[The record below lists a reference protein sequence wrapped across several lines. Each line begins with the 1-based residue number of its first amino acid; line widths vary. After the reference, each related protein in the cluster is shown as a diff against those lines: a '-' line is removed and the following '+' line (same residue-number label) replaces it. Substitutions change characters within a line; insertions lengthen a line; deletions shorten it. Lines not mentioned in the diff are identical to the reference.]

1 MINNIV
7 TDPPKDKELYDF
19 IRNKSLFLANYM
31 NIPDS
36 IEDFR
41 EQFNTDEKLFKLYE
55 HLSIGNLLSDKNKE
69 FKNFKINAGFDKDQS
84 QSPAVNLLDN
94 KDKTEIIPQ
103 SNEIFSE
110 EDVNKNFEDS
120 QKKIN
125 EEFEISKSNY
135 KDQLDK
141 KDIGEREYSSLIN
154 NLTTKKNKDSEI
166 NVKKK
171 NEDLNRIGLANPVVS
186 YFTYDESGKRKKQQT
201 GIHDWAFRQKG
212 EDTSKGDAFFTMSPI
227 QQEEKFIP
235 FLKNRY
241 KGFDFELKYKQTE
254 YDDNS
259 GELQKKIPNEL
270 IVRNDKGSQIVINLD
285 KKNIYSNKKE
295 LISFLNKNGVD
306 QVAIVKSLSDEAE
319 MYNEVF
325 NKPFNPEDTRIGGI
339 GLNESDKEKLD
350 VYGDFKQTK
359 TDIGEFKEFKYNKDL
374 FTTPRQ
380 DLANEMVTLN
390 LLTPQEAKDPY
401 SKNVA
406 LKMLN
411 IINSDP
417 FYSEKGQTAEGYGYT
432 NYNVRASFKEVNEGS
447 SWVETTYS
455 LDRTISGPD
464 DIAEQYTELKNQINS
479 QRTKFNQPLASDE
492 EIKTQL
498 ARNLYE
504 KNRAEALNSH
514 WDKYLANATEQD
526 RGKLLGASLTK
537 SDSNIDEAYK
547 LQALNKLELENYE
560 DPNNEDNLL
569 IDYFEEIYNDPTKDF
584 PPGDGKKVTLENGKI
599 VPKSLLKQYN
609 SAISGKKARLDTMLN
624 RMNQTWELQDESGD
638 INASLDM
645 LNRDYNTWRKSINN
659 TALMFGD
666 IGMGISYMGSKA
678 IKGIGYGA
686 HAFGTLMDSDLTSEE
701 WDEEQKIWEDYDD
714 AFADWGQEWTD
725 KKEQIRKNFAK
736 DVGFHQDKWGGRSAF
751 AGDFGTF
758 VAQEISTQIP
768 ILATMILSGGTLGPI
783 LMGAYSA
790 GDHWMQDDMEERK
803 TGVYRSEWKQAAAAI
818 GYGASEAIFE
828 KLTTVPILRRGGNL
842 ISRMGERS
850 IFEYKDAMKQ
860 YFKSKLPQLPLETA
874 SEMVGEGL
882 TQVAQNLIDG
892 KDALQD
898 VDHAAFVGGLF
909 GFGMTASPF
918 IAGAVAARFTDYN
931 SMAEFR
937 KISGQVANLE
947 SQKINMIANGINIDA
962 VEQNINSLKD
972 KQRVMLDKK
981 FNQISTS
988 LSNQAMNSLIKNY
1001 SKQENIR
1008 TNVKNIL
1015 NNDKI
1020 SKQTKQ
1026 NLLEL
1031 EKREFDNLEF
1041 SSKTWKNSGAFGND
1055 WVLQKELNPQ
1065 RYERIVSQ
1073 AKENLKANRN
1083 KVDDIQES
1091 AIQAEAYDI
1100 YVAEEIT
1107 ANYERQKAINQ
1118 EKGIDVQLIL
1128 SETNKDARILLDN
1141 MEAETIERL
1150 NKEGV
1155 SEDVIA
1161 TVKENYKGLKQ
1172 SLAEGIVNGVDIS
1185 EGFSPDGKTKSIIF
1199 KEVAIKNDKRQVGT
1213 HEIGHWAFSKLIGRN
1228 SKDFEPLANS
1238 IVDYLSQTAEG
1249 RTVLE
1254 RITKRDA
1261 QVSEMADELVMNF
1274 LEEVGNNN
1282 VPISNDFAALFGVGT
1297 NEGLMKSTNGEM
1309 SFDFKGSTDAVA
1321 FVIGM
1326 GKAIASGQLTTDIIS
1341 QAKESKVIKD
1351 VKAKSNE
1358 AIIENVLKEVG
1369 IKKSMS
1375 ETSEERKSR
1384 QDNRNKLLDKVYNEQ
1399 ALDEDGKPVSK
1410 QEFSE
1415 FLETREGK
1423 DFVAEVLMMSYN
1435 DMLAIVKGDEL
1446 KVDFNP
1452 LIKHIEA
1459 FNPQKKVTEG
1469 KFDLK
1474 GYFGRFLKLKTQTG
1488 SKQVAKTDAPKGTIR
1503 IDQKREGA
1511 RDIDIEDKSTTP
1523 DIDPKAELNFRNKL
1537 KIKTG
1542 GDLYNSILKKAKII
1556 LSTLSTNLTVP
1567 KTNTTLKEVKA
1578 ELKENPN
1585 NNKAIGNLNK
1595 IFKDF
1600 RKTLKNAFDTQLFKE
1615 IKDSMGTREAYNEY
1629 LRSNKKAIL
1638 TGLPIADLVAMQ
1650 KAKGAKKILVKPI
1663 KENLSPNEIKRYE
1676 GSQDL
1681 MYTSPTSG
1689 PTVYERLNPGD
1700 KEFVDFFN
1708 VRGRKD
1714 ALARNIAGKLGEDAT
1729 METLASE
1736 DVMDAFLTKNPTLKQ
1751 IPTDMLSNS
1760 IAQAIDS
1767 GVSLKFSSNAQKEVF
1782 KEYGNDFVENLKEQ
1796 NLGINRKS
1804 IEAALYKTFINENP
1818 TKVWGETIEEQQK
1831 TLSKFAKEL
1840 VTPVKKYLKPEGK
1853 RSLKALKAVPNFG
1866 EFTLEE
1872 IAQRELDTN
1881 LTKILDLK
1889 KDGVK
1894 SLAEESELPEN
1905 VTLMR
1910 ELEADF
1916 INYLVDKYGKVKAVK
1931 IALTMLKGHNATS
1944 AKMGAT
1950 NLGTLS
1956 EFNEKGKRR
1965 ESRYQYFESL
1975 EDFVNST
1982 LNTIPGVEIEV
1993 DYTKGD
1999 SPKAFIKSIVIDKKP
2014 IKPFGSRESQTS
2026 KSKEHFEETYD
2037 KREKESQEAWDVL
2050 TEYLE
2055 FMYKNGN
2062 NLSFALTMMAL
2073 KSNMDTILKSS
2084 ALAKY
2089 YYVGPKMSPSKLRYE
2104 HMIPTEYV
2112 ALKLTQHFVGEK
2124 IDLQALKDKYNVAII
2139 PKTMDENI
2147 NVQLQKSMPSFW
2159 NETLSET
2166 ERYFND
2172 LMLGYQN
2179 MYALEVVGG
2188 KNKGEIIGENFLEL
2202 NDEVIK
2208 AKDSNIQTL
2217 SNDVVKFKKS
2227 GSNSDVI
2234 GYAKT
2239 VDEALSVARDLD
2251 APVKKI
2257 RVFDFDDT
2265 LATTKSD
2272 VLFTAPDGT
2281 KGKLNAEEFA
2291 KDGSRLLEE
2300 GYVFDFSEFNKVTKG
2315 KPGPLLDIA
2324 KKIQE
2329 ARGTEDV
2336 FVLTARAP
2344 EAQVAIKE
2352 FLDSVGLNIP
2362 LENITGLGNSTGAA
2376 KAKWIVDKAA
2386 KGYNDFYF
2394 ADDAYQNVKAVQD
2407 ALDQIDV
2414 KSKVQQ
2420 AKLKFSKS
2428 VNEDF
2433 NKIIEQT
2440 TGIASEKRYSK
2451 AKAKVRGAGKGNKK
2465 FFIPY
2470 SAEDFMGLIY
2480 PLLSKGKLGDS
2491 QMAWFKEHLLD
2502 PYARAMEN
2510 VSRSRINLLQD
2521 FKALKKALEIPK
2533 NLRKKNDSGFTNE
2546 QAVRVY
2552 LFNKTGNPAPGLSKT
2567 DTQELLDV
2575 VNSDGLLKAFADE
2588 ILNLTKGDGYSK
2600 PGSDWLAGTIT
2611 TDLLDVLNNTKRAK
2625 YLEQSGFKQ
2634 NAELIF
2640 NEENLN
2646 KLEAAYGEKYRDA
2659 MENVLKRMDSGKNR
2673 IFSGNRLSNRVLDYI
2688 NGSIGTIM
2696 FFNTRSAVLQ
2706 TISNINFLNWSFNN
2720 PIKAGKAFANQK
2732 QYWKDF
2738 KDLMNSDYLVDRR
2751 NGLKLNINENEI
2763 ADAAATSKNKAKAA
2777 MSYILQK
2784 GFLPTQFADSFAI
2797 ASGGATFYRNRIND
2811 LIKNQGMSEAD
2822 AKKQAMLE
2830 FRQVAETS
2838 QQSSDPSKISAQ
2850 QASDLGRVVLAF
2862 ANTPMQYARIQKR
2875 AIQDLVNRRGDAK
2888 TNVSKI
2894 IYYGVVQNLIFNALQ
2909 QALFALGA
2917 GDDEDEMSNKEKE
2930 KYEKTKQKK
2939 YMGIANGM
2947 LDSQL
2952 RGLGIAGASASV
2964 VKNFL
2969 LDVYERSD
2977 KKRPEYVDAVY
2988 KLIQISP
2995 PISSKISKVRQ
3006 AAYQFDSKKR
3016 REEIFDKGFSIDNPA
3031 YEAASKVISATTNL
3045 PLDRLYNKANNIEA
3059 ALAEDTE
3066 AWQTIAML
3074 AGWPEWQIK
3083 PNGKTKDQVK
3093 SFKSSNSKSK
3103 NPFARSSGKNKNPFA
3118 R

>member
-1 MINNIV
+1 MVNNIV
-7 TDPPKDKELYDF
+7 TDPPKDEELYNF
-19 IRNKSLFLANYM
+19 IKDKNIYLSAYM

-55 HLSIGNLLSDKNKE
+55 HLNIGNLLSDKNKE

-84 QSPAVNLLDN
+84 QLPTVNLLDN
-94 KDKTEIIPQ
+94 KDKTGIIPQ

-110 EDVNKNFEDS
+110 EDVNKNFKNKQD
-120 QKKIN
+120 QIN
-125 EEFEISKSNY
+125 KEFETSKSNY
-135 KDQLDK
+135 LDQFK
-141 KDIGEREYSSLIN
+141 KKEIDERKYSSLIN
-154 NLTTKKNKDSEI
+154 NLTIKKNKDLDI
-166 NVKKK
+166 NVKNK

-186 YFTYDESGKRKKQQT
+186 YFTYDKSGKRKKLET
-201 GIHDWAFRQKG
+201 GVHDWAFRQKG
-212 EDTSKGDAFFTMSPI
+212 EDTSKGDAFFTMSDSE
-227 QQEEKFIP
+227 QKEKFIP

-241 KGFDFELKYKQTE
+241 KGFEFEYVDALA
-254 YDDNS
+254 DDISNR
-259 GELQKKIPNEL
+259 L
-270 IVRNDKGSQIVINLD
+270 IVKNPSKGTETIIRLD
-285 KKNIYSNKKE
+285 KKNPYNNKKE

-306 QVAIVKSLSDEAE
+306 QQSIIKSLSEEAE
-319 MYNEVF
+319 MSYEVF
-325 NKPFNPEDTRIGGI
+325 NKPFNPEDARLGGV
-339 GLNESDKEKLD
+339 GLNESDKDQLD
-350 VYGDFKQTK
+350 IYGDFEQSK
-359 TDIGEFKEFKYNKDL
+359 TDIGEFREFKYNKDL

-479 QRTKFNQPLASDE
+479 QRAKFNQPIASDE

-514 WDKYLANATEQD
+514 WDKYLANASEED

-547 LQALNKLELENYE
+547 LQALNKIELENYQ

-584 PPGDGKKVTLENGKI
+584 PPGDEEKVTLKNGKT
-599 VPKSLLKQYN
+599 VPKSLLDQYN
-609 SAISGKKARLDTMLN
+609 SAISGKKSRLDTMLS
-624 RMNQTWELQDESGD
+624 RMNRTWELQDEAGD
-638 INASLDM
+638 INTSLDM

-666 IGMGISYMGSKA
+666 IGIGTSYMGAKA
-678 IKGIGYGA
+678 VKGIGYGA
-686 HAFGTLMDSDLTSEE
+686 QAFGALMDADLTSED
-701 WDEEQKIWEDYDD
+701 WDKEQKIWDDYDD
-714 AFADWGQEWTD
+714 ALADWGQEWTD

-758 VAQEISTQIP
+758 VAQEVSTQIP

-803 TGVYRSEWKQAAAAI
+803 TGVYRSEWKQAAAAV

-828 KLTTVPILRRGGNL
+828 RLTTVPILKRGGNL
-842 ISRMGERS
+842 ISKMGERS
-850 IFEYKDAMKQ
+850 VFEYKDAMKQ

-947 SQKINMIANGINIDA
+947 SQKINMIVNGINIDA

-988 LSNQAMNSLIKNY
+988 LSNQAMNSLIENY

-1031 EKREFDNLEF
+1031 EKANFDALEFD
-1041 SSKTWKNSGAFGND
+1041 SKTWKNSGAFGND
-1055 WVLQKELNPQ
+1055 WVLQKELNPE

-1128 SETNKDARILLDN
+1128 SETNKDAGILLDN
-1141 MEAETIERL
+1141 METETIERL

-1161 TVKENYKGLKQ
+1161 NVKENYKGLKQ
-1172 SLAEGIVNGVDIS
+1172 SLAEGIVNGVDIA

-1228 SKDFEPLANS
+1228 SKDFQPLANS

-1249 RTVLE
+1249 RIVLK
-1254 RITKRDA
+1254 RITKRDV

-1282 VPISNDFAALFGVGT
+1282 IPISNDFATLFGVGT

-1358 AIIENVLKEVG
+1358 AIIDNVLKEVG
-1369 IKKSMS
+1369 LKKSLS
-1375 ETSEERKSR
+1375 ETAKEKSTRRDLREESIKDIYDLYARDKS
-1384 QDNRNKLLDKVYNEQ
+1384 NEDWRD
-1399 ALDEDGKPVSK
+1399 L
-1410 QEFSE
+1410 
-1415 FLETREGK
+1415 LETREGQQILQDIIV
-1423 DFVAEVLMMSYN
+1423 DFLPEIQAIAKGDIDLVAETS
-1435 DMLAIVKGDEL
+1435 K
-1446 KVDFNP
+1446 P
-1452 LIKHIEA
+1452 LITHIKA
-1459 FNPQKKVTEG
+1459 FNPSENTDLAGYIGGYLGRKVGTARKTLE
-1469 KFDLK
+1469 K
-1474 GYFGRFLKLKTQTG
+1474 G
-1488 SKQVAKTDAPKGTIR
+1488 AAPKDVKVKR
-1503 IDQKREGA
+1503 IGEKQEGGREF
-1511 RDIDIEDKSTTP
+1511 DIEDKSTTP
-1523 DIDPKAELNFRNKL
+1523 DIDTKAELNFRNKL

-1556 LSTLSTNLTVP
+1556 LSTLSTNLTLP

-1578 ELKENPN
+1578 ELQENPN

-1629 LRSNKKAIL
+1629 LRSNKEAIL

-1650 KAKGAKKILVKPI
+1650 KAKGADKILVKPI
-1663 KENLSPNEIKRYE
+1663 KENLSPKEIKQYE
-1676 GSQDL
+1676 GSTNL

-1689 PTVYERLNPGD
+1689 PTVYERLNPSD

-1767 GVSLKFSSNAQKEVF
+1767 GISLKFSSNAQKEVF
-1782 KEYGNDFVENLKEQ
+1782 KLHSNDFVENLVSQ
-1796 NLGINRKS
+1796 NLGINKQS
-1804 IEAALYKTFINENP
+1804 IKNALNKTFINENP
-1818 TKVWGETIEEQQK
+1818 NEIWGGSLKEKEK
-1831 TLSKFAKEL
+1831 TLTKLASELLNPLKKYAKAEEKIKGLPNIGEFIVEDIAQKEL
-1840 VTPVKKYLKPEGK
+1840 NENLI
-1853 RSLKALKAVPNFG
+1853 KA
-1866 EFTLEE
+1866 
-1872 IAQRELDTN
+1872 
-1881 LTKILDLK
+1881 LDLK
-1889 KDGVK
+1889 GEIKNFNQAFDDPFLIAK
-1894 SLAEESELPEN
+1894 QRLLESEYVNNLVE
-1905 VTLMR
+1905 TKGKT
-1910 ELEADF
+1910 EA
-1916 INYLVDKYGKVKAVK
+1916 VR
-1931 IALTMLKGHNATS
+1931 IALTILKGHNTS
-1944 AKMGAT
+1944 SGKIG
-1950 NLGTLS
+1950 
-1956 EFNEKGKRR
+1956 KG
-1965 ESRYQYFESL
+1965 RYQIFEGMPDYINNVL
-1975 EDFVNST
+1975 NS
-1982 LNTIPGVEIEV
+1982 IPGVDVKYRMSKGETPKTIIESISVDESNIEI
-1993 DYTKGD
+1993 
-1999 SPKAFIKSIVIDKKP
+1999 PKDGP
-2014 IKPFGSRESQTS
+2014 SQTS
-2026 KSKEHFEETYD
+2026 KSKEHFEETFNE
-2037 KREKESQEAWDVL
+2037 REKSASESWNTLID
-2050 TEYLE
+2050 YLD
-2055 FMYKNGN
+2055 FMSKNGDK
-2062 NLSFALTMMAL
+2062 LSFGMTMMSL
-2073 KSNMDTILKSS
+2073 KSNMSSMLKSS

-2089 YYVGPKMSPSKLRYE
+2089 YYVGPTMSSTSLRYE
-2104 HMIPTEYV
+2104 HMIPTEYIV
-2112 ALKLTQHFVGEK
+2112 MKLTQHFNGKK
-2124 IDLQALKDKYNVAII
+2124 IDLKALKDKYNVAVI
-2139 PKTMDENI
+2139 PKLMDNNF

-2166 ERYFND
+2166 ERYFSD
-2172 LMLGYQN
+2172 LTLGYPN

-2188 KNKGEIIGENFLEL
+2188 KNKGKVIGKNFLEL

-2208 AKDSNIQTL
+2208 AKDFNIKTL
-2217 SNDVVKFKKS
+2217 SNEVVKFKKS
-2227 GSNSDVI
+2227 GNNNDVI

-2239 VDEALSVARDLD
+2239 VDEALAIARDPD

-2272 VLFTAPDGT
+2272 VLFTTPNGT

-2291 KDGSRLLEE
+2291 KDGARLLEE
-2300 GYVFDFSEFNKVTKG
+2300 GYVFDFSEFNKVTG
-2315 KPGPLLDIA
+2315 GRPGPLLDIA

-2362 LENITGLGNSTGAA
+2362 LKNITGLGNSTGAA

-2407 ALDQIDV
+2407 ALDQIDI
-2414 KSKVQQ
+2414 KSEVQQ
-2420 AKLKFSKS
+2420 AKLKFSKN

-2433 NKIIEQT
+2433 NKIIEQK

-2510 VSRSRINLLQD
+2510 VSRSRINLLDD
-2521 FKALKKALEIPK
+2521 FKALKKGLEIPK
-2533 NLRKKNDSGFTNE
+2533 NLRKKNESGFTNE

-2552 LFNKTGNPAPGLSKT
+2552 LFNKTGNTAPGLSKT
-2567 DTQELLDV
+2567 DTQELLDA

-2600 PGSDWLAGTIT
+2600 PGGDWLAGTIT
-2611 TDLLDVLNNTKRAK
+2611 TDLLDVLNNTKRSK

-2640 NEENLN
+2640 SEENLN
-2646 KLEAAYGEKYRDA
+2646 KLEAAYGEKYRDS
-2659 MENVLKRMDSGKNR
+2659 MENILKRMDSGKNR
-2673 IFSGNRLSNRVLDYI
+2673 LFSGNKLSNRVLDYI

-2720 PIKAGKAFANQK
+2720 PIKAGKAFANQP

-2763 ADAAATSKNKAKAA
+2763 AEAAATSKNKAKAA

-2811 LIKNQGMSEAD
+2811 LVKNEGLTEAE
-2822 AKKQAMLE
+2822 AKKKAMLE

-2850 QASDLGRVVLAF
+2850 QSSDLGRVVLAF

-2875 AIQDLVNRRGDAK
+2875 AIQDLVNGRGDAK

-2909 QALFALGA
+2909 SALFALGA
-2917 GDDEDEMSNKEKE
+2917 GDDEDEMSNQEKE

-2939 YMGIANGM
+2939 YMKIANGM

-2969 LDVYERSD
+2969 LDIYERSGR
-2977 KKRPEYVDAVY
+2977 KRPEYVDAVY
-2988 KLIQISP
+2988 KLLQISP

-3083 PNGKTKDQVK
+3083 PNEKRKDQVK
-3093 SFKSSNSKSK
+3093 AFESSNTKSK
-3103 NPFARSSGKNKNPFA
+3103 NPFARSSKKDSNPFA
-3118 R
+3118 K

>member
-7 TDPPKDKELYDF
+7 TDPPKDEKLYNF
-19 IRNKSLFLANYM
+19 IKDKSIYLSAYM

-69 FKNFKINAGFDKDQS
+69 FKNFKINAGFDKDQI

-94 KDKTEIIPQ
+94 KDKTGIIPQ

-141 KDIGEREYSSLIN
+141 KQINEREYSSLIN
-154 NLTTKKNKDSEI
+154 NLTIKKNKDLEI

-186 YFTYDESGKRKKQQT
+186 YFTYDESGKRKKLET

-212 EDTSKGDAFFTMSPI
+212 EDTSKGDVFFTMSDSE
-227 QQEEKFIP
+227 QKEKFIP

-241 KGFDFELKYKQTE
+241 KGFEFEYVDALT
-254 YDDNS
+254 DDISNR
-259 GELQKKIPNEL
+259 L
-270 IVRNDKGSQIVINLD
+270 IVKNPSKGTETIIKLD
-285 KKNIYSNKKE
+285 KNNPYNNKKE

-325 NKPFNPEDTRIGGI
+325 NKPFNPEDTRLGGVN
-339 GLNESDKEKLD
+339 LNESDKKLLSF
-350 VYGDFKQTK
+350 YGNFSESK
-359 TDIGEFKEFKYNKDL
+359 TDIGEFKEFKYNENL
-374 FTTPRQ
+374 FKTKREIFVEKLYKQ
-380 DLANEMVTLN
+380 GRISLQAY
-390 LLTPQEAKDPY
+390 QDPY
-401 SKNVA
+401 VKGKEEINKY
-406 LKMLN
+406 LRLN
-411 IINSDP
+411 YSGYNYETNSFDNDVLGLT
-417 FYSEKGQTAEGYGYT
+417 EVIKETAKGQSNYG
-432 NYNVRASFKEVNEGS
+432 EGS
-447 SWVETTYS
+447 PMWNET
-455 LDRTISGPD
+455 
-464 DIAEQYTELKNQINS
+464 KNSINI
-479 QRTKFNQPLASDE
+479 QRAKLNQPLATEE
-492 EIKTQL
+492 EIKVQI
-498 ARNLYE
+498 ARTLYE

-514 WDKYLANATEQD
+514 WDKYLANATEED

-569 IDYFEEIYNDPTKDF
+569 IDYFEEIYNDPTRDF
-584 PPGDGKKVTLENGKI
+584 PPGDEERITLNNGKT

-609 SAISGKKARLDTMLN
+609 SAIAGKKSRLNTMLS
-624 RMNQTWELQDESGD
+624 RMNQTWELQDKSGD

-666 IGMGISYMGSKA
+666 IGVGISYMGSKA
-678 IKGIGYGA
+678 IKGIGYGV
-686 HAFGTLMDSDLTSEE
+686 HALGALMDSDLTSEE
-701 WDEEQKIWEDYDD
+701 WDEEQKIWQDYDD

-758 VAQEISTQIP
+758 VAQEVSTQIP

-790 GDHWMQDDMEERK
+790 GDHWMQNDMEERR

-828 KLTTVPILRRGGNL
+828 RLTTVPILRRGGNL

-892 KDALQD
+892 KNALQD

-918 IAGAVAARFTDYN
+918 IAGAVAAGFTDYN

-937 KISGQVANLE
+937 KISGQVASLE
-947 SQKINMIANGINIDA
+947 SQKINMIANGINIDV

-988 LSNQAMNSLIKNY
+988 LSNQAMNSLIENY

-1031 EKREFDNLEF
+1031 EKANFDALEFD
-1041 SSKTWKNSGAFGND
+1041 SKTWKNSGAFGND
-1055 WVLQKELNPQ
+1055 WVLQKELNPE

-1100 YVAEEIT
+1100 YVGEEIT
-1107 ANYERQKAINQ
+1107 ANYETQKAINQ
-1118 EKGIDVQLIL
+1118 QKGVDVQLIL
-1128 SETNKDARILLDN
+1128 SETNKDAGILLDN
-1141 MEAETIERL
+1141 MEVETIERL

-1155 SEDVIA
+1155 SEDVIVN
-1161 TVKENYKGLKQ
+1161 VKENYKGLKQ
-1172 SLAEGIVNGVDIS
+1172 SLAEGIVNGVDIA
-1185 EGFSPDGKTKSIIF
+1185 EGFSPDGKTKSVIF

-1228 SKDFEPLANS
+1228 SKDFQPLANS
-1238 IVDYLSQTAEG
+1238 IVDYLNQTAEG
-1249 RTVLE
+1249 RTVLK
-1254 RITKRDA
+1254 RITKRDV

-1282 VPISNDFAALFGVGT
+1282 VPISNDFATLFGVGT

-1351 VKAKSNE
+1351 VKSKSNE
-1358 AIIENVLKEVG
+1358 AVIDNVLKEVDL
-1369 IKKSMS
+1369 KKSMS

-1410 QEFSE
+1410 QEFGE

-1423 DFVAEVLMMSYN
+1423 DFIAEVLMMSYN

-1488 SKQVAKTDAPKGTIR
+1488 SKRVAKTEAPKGTIR

-1511 RDIDIEDKSTTP
+1511 KDIDIKDTSKTP
-1523 DIDPKAELNFRNKL
+1523 DMDTKVELNFRNKL
-1537 KIKTG
+1537 NIKTG

-1578 ELKENPN
+1578 ELQENPN
-1585 NNKAIGNLNK
+1585 NNKAITNLNK

-1600 RKTLKNAFDTQLFKE
+1600 RKNLKNAFDTQLFKE

-1629 LRSNKKAIL
+1629 LRSNKEAIL

-1650 KAKGAKKILVKPI
+1650 KAKGAKKILAKPI
-1663 KENLSPNEIKRYE
+1663 KENLSPNEIKQYE
-1676 GSQDL
+1676 GSANL

-1782 KEYGNDFVENLKEQ
+1782 KLHSNDFVENLVSQ
-1796 NLGINRKS
+1796 NLGINKQS
-1804 IEAALYKTFINENP
+1804 IKNALNKTFINENP
-1818 TKVWGETIEEQQK
+1818 NEIWGVSLKEKEK
-1831 TLSKFAKEL
+1831 TLTKLASELLNPLKKYAKAEEKIKGLPNIGEFVIEDIAQKEL
-1840 VTPVKKYLKPEGK
+1840 NENLI
-1853 RSLKALKAVPNFG
+1853 KA
-1866 EFTLEE
+1866 
-1872 IAQRELDTN
+1872 
-1881 LTKILDLK
+1881 LDLK
-1889 KDGVK
+1889 GEIKNFNQAFDDPFLIAK
-1894 SLAEESELPEN
+1894 QRLLESEYMNNLVE
-1905 VTLMR
+1905 TKGKT
-1910 ELEADF
+1910 EA
-1916 INYLVDKYGKVKAVK
+1916 VR
-1931 IALTMLKGHNATS
+1931 IALTILKGHNTS
-1944 AKMGAT
+1944 
-1950 NLGTLS
+1950 S
-1956 EFNEKGKRR
+1956 GKIGRG
-1965 ESRYQYFESL
+1965 RYQVFEGMPDYINNVL
-1975 EDFVNST
+1975 NS
-1982 LNTIPGVEIEV
+1982 IPGVDIKYRMSKGKTPKTIIESIIVDKNNIEI
-1993 DYTKGD
+1993 
-1999 SPKAFIKSIVIDKKP
+1999 PKDGP
-2014 IKPFGSRESQTS
+2014 SQTS
-2026 KSKEHFEETYD
+2026 KSKEHFEKTFNE
-2037 KREKESQEAWDVL
+2037 REKSASESWNTLID
-2050 TEYLE
+2050 YLD
-2055 FMYKNGN
+2055 FMSKNGDK
-2062 NLSFALTMMAL
+2062 LSFGMTMMSL
-2073 KSNMDTILKSS
+2073 KSNMSSMLKSS

-2089 YYVGPKMSPSKLRYE
+2089 YYVGPAMSSTSLRYE
-2104 HMIPTEYV
+2104 HMIPTEYIV
-2112 ALKLTQHFVGEK
+2112 MKLTQHFNGKK
-2124 IDLQALKDKYNVAII
+2124 IDLKALKDKYNVAII
-2139 PKTMDENI
+2139 PKLMDNNF

-2166 ERYFND
+2166 ERYFSN
-2172 LMLGYQN
+2172 LTLGYPN

-2202 NDEVIK
+2202 NDEVVK
-2208 AKDSNIQTL
+2208 AKDSNIKTL
-2217 SNDVVKFKKS
+2217 SNEVVKFKKS
-2227 GSNSDVI
+2227 GSNNDII

-2239 VDEALSVARDLD
+2239 VDEALAFARDPD

-2272 VLFTAPDGT
+2272 VLFTAPNGT

-2291 KDGSRLLEE
+2291 KDGARLLEE

-2352 FLDSVGLNIP
+2352 FLDGVGLNIP

-2420 AKLKFSKS
+2420 AKLKFSKN

-2440 TGIASEKRYSK
+2440 TGIASEKRYSR
-2451 AKAKVRGAGKGNKK
+2451 AKAKVKGASKGNKK

-2502 PYARAMEN
+2502 PYGRAMEN
-2510 VSRSRINLLQD
+2510 ISRSRINLLQD

-2533 NLRKKNDSGFTNE
+2533 NLRKKNESGFTNE

-2552 LFNKTGNPAPGLSKT
+2552 LFNKTGNTAPGLSKT
-2567 DTQELLDV
+2567 DTQELLEV

-2588 ILNLTKGDGYSK
+2588 ILNLTKGDGYAK
-2600 PGSDWLAGTIT
+2600 PGESWLAGTIT
-2611 TDLLDVLNNTKRAK
+2611 TDLLDVLNNTKRSK
-2625 YLEQSGFKQ
+2625 YLEQSGFTQ

-2659 MENVLKRMDSGKNR
+2659 MENILKRMKSGKNR
-2673 IFSGNRLSNRVLDYI
+2673 LFSGNRLSNRVLDYI

-2811 LIKNQGMSEAD
+2811 LIKNQGMTEAD

-2850 QASDLGRVVLAF
+2850 QASDLGRVILAF

-2917 GDDEDEMSNKEKE
+2917 GDDEDKMSNEEKE

-2939 YMGIANGM
+2939 YMDIANGM

-2952 RGLGIAGASASV
+2952 RGLGIAGASTSV

-2977 KKRPEYVDAVY
+2977 RKRPEYVDAVY

-3066 AWQTIAML
+3066 AWQTIAMI

-3083 PNGKTKDQVK
+3083 PNEKTKDQVK
-3093 SFKSSNSKSK
+3093 PFKSSNTKSK
-3103 NPFARSSGKNKNPFA
+3103 NPFARSSGKDKNPFA